1 MYGIA
6 NAERFDICQ
15 FPVLLEPLALD
26 RCRAAEAHDADQIGL
41 DGVERDGRHVGRR
54 VGIGRAGGRRGCDV
68 PRRACELDLVVA
80 AFDADADGVGRREK
94 LGEPRD
100 ALDQWTLGIGH
111 ERYRFDPGTGG
122 PRPGAPEAPAA
133 KAAHA
138 VATLVLHSSET
149 ELGDLAVLLNKAGVS
164 VLSVDFERLHQRGG
178 LAAIGAPPAT
188 AVVIVREDDPSLEW
202 LTDDPETAAIL
213 HPPVSRAALLTAI
226 RTAGRMETMRAYQ
239 RMAYESD
246 ELLGIARALSSER
259 DLPTLQRLIVHKARE
274 LTSADAGSLYVI
286 EERDGERQLRFAV
299 AQTGPK
305 DEGVLINALLPLST
319 TSIAGYVATTGDVA
333 RISDAYALPPNAPY
347 RFNRAFD
354 DSHNYRTKSILCV
367 PMRNLNGDTIGAIQ
381 LINHKPYFGYELGSP
396 QQTEDVVTPFDDHEE
411 NVLSALASQAA
422 VAMENARL
430 VEAIQNLFEQFVHA
444 SVKAIEVR
452 DKSTQGHS
460 ERVAALT
467 VAQAEAINRI
477 EAGPLSDLRF
487 THDQLREIRYA
498 SLLHDFGKV
507 AVPEYIF
514 GKAKK
519 LPDGRLDTIRLRF
532 LLAIEQTRSDEERE
546 MLKALLAKL
555 EAANEPNVVGNRG
568 DEALLD
574 ALARRYRDVDEPRP
588 LLDPAE
594 YEFLT
599 IPRGSL
605 SDEERDR
612 MQEHVTQSFL
622 FLREIPWHQTPWK
635 GVAELAYGHHEHLD
649 GTGYPRKLAG
659 EQIVPQVRMMTISDV
674 YDALTASDRPY
685 KKGMS
690 SERALDILQKEF
702 VDRGKVDAL
711 LLDVF
716 IHERLYDLTG
726 TQKAS

>member
-1 MYGIA
+1 MEIGNLA
-6 NAERFDICQ
+6 A
-15 FPVLLEPLALD
+15 LLD
-26 RCRAAEAHDADQIGL
+26 EAGAK
-41 DGVERDGRHVGRR
+41 V
-54 VGIGRAGGRRGCDV
+54 V
-68 PRRACELDLVVA
+68 P
-80 AFDADADGVGRREK
+80 
-94 LGEPRD
+94 
-100 ALDQWTLGIGH
+100 
-111 ERYRFDPGTGG
+111 
-122 PRPGAPEAPAA
+122 
-133 KAAHA
+133 
-138 VATLVLHSSET
+138 
-149 ELGDLAVLLNKAGVS
+149 
-164 VLSVDFERLHQRGG
+164 VDFAALHARGG

-188 AVVIVREDDPSLEW
+188 AIAIVPPDHAALAW
-202 LTDDPETAAIL
+202 LVADEETAAVL
-213 HPPVSRAALLTAI
+213 HPPVSRASLVTALRA
-226 RTAGRMETMRAYQ
+226 AGRIEAMRAYQ
-239 RMAYESD
+239 HLANQSD
-246 ELLGIARALSSER
+246 DLLEIARALSSER
-259 DLPTLQRLIVHKARE
+259 DLPTLQRLIVRKARE
-274 LTSADAGSLYVI
+274 LTNADAGSLYAI
-286 EERDGERQLRFAV
+286 EERDGERHLRFAV

-305 DEGVLINALLPLST
+305 DDGVLINALLPLAT
-319 TSIAGYVATTGDVA
+319 TSIAGYVAVTGNVA
-333 RISDAYALPPNAPY
+333 RIRDAYDLPEDSPY

-367 PMRNLNGDTIGAIQ
+367 PMRNLIGEMIGAIQ
-381 LINHKPYFGYELGSP
+381 LINHKPSFQLILESP
-396 QQTEDVVTPFDDHEE
+396 AHTEEVVTQFDDRQE

-430 VEAIQNLFEQFVHA
+430 VDAIQNLFEKFVHA

-477 EAGPLSDLRF
+477 DAGTLADLRF
-487 THDQLREIRYA
+487 SADQIRELRYA

-532 LLAIEQTRSDEERE
+532 LLAIEQTPNDEDKEILRG
-546 MLKALLAKL
+546 LLAKL
-555 EAANEPNVVGNRG
+555 EAANEPNVVGNKG
-568 DEALLD
+568 DEALLE
-574 ALARRYRDVDEPRP
+574 ALARRYTDVQDPRP

-605 SDEERDR
+605 SDEERNR

-622 FLREIPWHQTPWK
+622 FLREIPWQETPWK
-635 GVAELAYGHHEHLD
+635 SVAELAYGHHEHLD

-659 EQIVPQVRMMTISDV
+659 QQILPQVRMMTISDI

-685 KKGMS
+685 KKGMPP
-690 SERALDILQKEF
+690 ERALDILQKEF
-702 VDRGKVDAL
+702 VDRGKVDSL

-716 IHERLYDLTG
+716 INKRLYEMTAVP
-726 TQKAS
+726 KAS

>member
-1 MYGIA
+1 M
-6 NAERFDICQ
+6 
-15 FPVLLEPLALD
+15 
-26 RCRAAEAHDADQIGL
+26 
-41 DGVERDGRHVGRR
+41 
-54 VGIGRAGGRRGCDV
+54 
-68 PRRACELDLVVA
+68 
-80 AFDADADGVGRREK
+80 
-94 LGEPRD
+94 
-100 ALDQWTLGIGH
+100 
-111 ERYRFDPGTGG
+111 
-122 PRPGAPEAPAA
+122 
-133 KAAHA
+133 
-138 VATLVLHSSET
+138 ATLVLHSQET
-149 ELGDLAVLLNKAGVS
+149 DLGDLAALLNRAGVS
-164 VLSVDFERLHQRGG
+164 VLPVDFERLQARGG
-178 LAAIGAPPAT
+178 LSSIGAPPAT
-188 AVVIVREDDPSLEW
+188 AVVIVPEDHPSLPW
-202 LTDDPETAAIL
+202 LLEDPETAAVL
-213 HPPVSRAALLTAI
+213 HPPVSRSSLIVAL
-226 RTAGRMETMRAYQ
+226 RTAGRVETMRAYQ
-239 RMAYESD
+239 RMALESD
-246 ELLGIARALSSER
+246 ELLTIARALSSER
-259 DLPTLQRLIVHKARE
+259 DLPALQRLIVHKARE
-274 LTSADAGSLYVI
+274 LTNADAGSLYVI

-319 TSIAGYVATTGDVA
+319 TSIAGYVAATGNVA
-333 RISDAYALPPNAPY
+333 RISDAYVLPEEAPY

-367 PMRNLNGDTIGAIQ
+367 PMRNMSGDTIGAIQ
-381 LINHKPYFGYELGSP
+381 LINHKPFFGLVLESP
-396 QQTEDVVTPFDDHEE
+396 QHTEDVVTPFDDHEE
-411 NVLSALASQAA
+411 NVLSAMASQAA

-430 VEAIQNLFEQFVHA
+430 VEAIQNLFERFVHA

-460 ERVAALT
+460 ERVATLT
-467 VAQAEAINRI
+467 VAQAEKINSI
-477 EAGPLSDLRF
+477 EAGPLRDLKF
-487 THDQLREIRYA
+487 SPDQILEIRYA

-532 LLAIEQTRSDEERE
+532 LLAIAQAANDTDRAA
-546 MLKALLAKL
+546 LQALLAKL

-574 ALARRYRDVDEPRP
+574 ALARRYQDVSEAKP

-594 YEFLT
+594 YEYLT

-622 FLREIPWHQTPWK
+622 FLREIPWQETPWR

-649 GTGYPRKLAG
+649 GTGYPRKLSG
-659 EQIVPQVRMMTISDV
+659 DQILPQVRMMTISDV

-685 KKGMS
+685 KKGMPTD
-690 SERALDILQKEF
+690 RALDILQKEF
-702 VDRGKVDAL
+702 VDRGKIDGL

-716 IHERLYDLTG
+716 INERLFELSA

>member
-1 MYGIA
+1 
-6 NAERFDICQ
+6 
-15 FPVLLEPLALD
+15 
-26 RCRAAEAHDADQIGL
+26 
-41 DGVERDGRHVGRR
+41 
-54 VGIGRAGGRRGCDV
+54 
-68 PRRACELDLVVA
+68 
-80 AFDADADGVGRREK
+80 
-94 LGEPRD
+94 
-100 ALDQWTLGIGH
+100 
-111 ERYRFDPGTGG
+111 
-122 PRPGAPEAPAA
+122 
-133 KAAHA
+133 
-138 VATLVLHSSET
+138 VATLVLHSDET
-149 ELGDLAVLLNKAGVS
+149 ELGDLEVLLNKAGVS
-164 VLSVDFERLHQRGG
+164 VLSVDFDRLQARGG
-178 LAAIGAPPAT
+178 LPTIGAPPAT
-188 AVVIVREDDPSLEW
+188 AVVIVPEDHPALSWLLE
-202 LTDDPETAAIL
+202 DPETAAVL
-213 HPPVSRAALLTAI
+213 HPPVSRASLLAAL
-226 RTAGRMETMRAYQ
+226 RTASRVETMRAYQ

-246 ELLGIARALSSER
+246 ELLAIARALSSER
-259 DLPTLQRLIVHKARE
+259 DIPALQRLIVHKARE
-274 LTSADAGSLYVI
+274 LTNADAGSLYVI
-286 EERDGERQLRFAV
+286 EEVEGERHLRFAV

-319 TSIAGYVATTGDVA
+319 TSIAGYVAVTGNAA
-333 RISDAYALPPNAPY
+333 RIADAYTLTFDAPY

-367 PMRNLNGDTIGAIQ
+367 PMRNMSGETIGAIQ
-381 LINHKPYFGYELGSP
+381 LINHKPFFGMVLESP

-430 VEAIQNLFEQFVHA
+430 VDAIQNLFEKFVHA

-460 ERVAALT
+460 ERVASLT

-477 EAGPLSDLRF
+477 EAGPLASLHF
-487 THDQLREIRYA
+487 STDQLREIRYA

-532 LLAIEQTRSDEERE
+532 LLAIEQAMSDEDKQSLR
-546 MLKALLAKL
+546 ALLAKL
-555 EAANEPNVVGNRG
+555 EAANEPNVVGSRG

-574 ALARRYRDVDEPRP
+574 ALARRYKDMSDARP
-588 LLDPAE
+588 LLDPSE
-594 YEFLT
+594 YEYLT

-605 SDEERDR
+605 SDEERER

-622 FLREIPWHQTPWK
+622 FLREIPWGETPWK

-649 GTGYPRKLAG
+649 GTGYPRRLAG

-674 YDALTASDRPY
+674 FDALTASDRPY
-685 KKGMS
+685 KKGMPID
-690 SERALDILQKEF
+690 RALDILQKEF

-716 IHERLYDLTG
+716 ISKRLFENTA
-726 TQKAS
+726 TPRAN

>member
-1 MYGIA
+1 MASKLTPGGCLESTA
-6 NAERFDICQ
+6 N
-15 FPVLLEPLALD
+15 PVP
-26 RCRAAEAHDADQIGL
+26 
-41 DGVERDGRHVGRR
+41 
-54 VGIGRAGGRRGCDV
+54 
-68 PRRACELDLVVA
+68 
-80 AFDADADGVGRREK
+80 
-94 LGEPRD
+94 
-100 ALDQWTLGIGH
+100 
-111 ERYRFDPGTGG
+111 
-122 PRPGAPEAPAA
+122 
-133 KAAHA
+133 
-138 VATLVLHSSET
+138 VATLVLHPNET
-149 ELGDLAVLLNKAGVS
+149 DIGDLAALLGNAGVS
-164 VLSVDFERLHQRGG
+164 VLSVDFDRLQARGG
-178 LAAIGAPPAT
+178 LGSIGAPPAI
-188 AVVIVREDDPSLEW
+188 AIVVIPENHSAIEW
-202 LTDDPETAAIL
+202 LGEEPEVAAIL
-213 HPPVSRAALLTAI
+213 HPPVSRAALLAAL
-226 RTAGRMETMRAYQ
+226 RTAGRIDLMSAYQ
-239 RMAYESD
+239 RMAFESD

-274 LTSADAGSLYVI
+274 LTNADAGSLYVI

-305 DEGVLINALLPLST
+305 DAGVLINALLPLAT
-319 TSIAGYVATTGDVA
+319 TSIAGYVAVTGHVA
-333 RISDAYALPPNAPY
+333 KIADAYALNDESPY

-367 PMRNLNGDTIGAIQ
+367 PMRNALGDTIGAIQ
-381 LINHKPYFGYELGSP
+381 LINHKPFFALELESP
-396 QQTEDVVTPFDDHEE
+396 QHTEDIVTPFEEHDE

-430 VEAIQNLFEQFVHA
+430 VVAIQNLFEKFVHA

-467 VAQAEAINRI
+467 VAQAEAINSVG
-477 EAGPLSDLRF
+477 AGPLAELHF
-487 THDQLREIRYA
+487 TPDQIREIRYA

-532 LLAIEQTRSDEERE
+532 LLAIEQCKNDEDRAI
-546 MLKALLAKL
+546 LRDLLAKL
-555 EAANEPNVVGNRG
+555 EASNEPNVVGNRG
-568 DEALLD
+568 DEALLE
-574 ALARRYRDVDEPRP
+574 ALSRRYLDVADPRP
-588 LLDPAE
+588 LLDPSE

-605 SDEERDR
+605 SDDERNR

-622 FLREIPWHQTPWK
+622 FLREIPWHETPWK

-659 EQIVPQVRMMTISDV
+659 DQILPQVRMMTISDV
-674 YDALTASDRPY
+674 YDALTAADRPY
-685 KKGMS
+685 KKGMPPD
-690 SERALDILQKEF
+690 RALDILQKEF

-716 IHERLYDLTG
+716 INKRLYDMTSA
-726 TQKAS
+726 QKAS

>member
-1 MYGIA
+1 M
-6 NAERFDICQ
+6 
-15 FPVLLEPLALD
+15 
-26 RCRAAEAHDADQIGL
+26 
-41 DGVERDGRHVGRR
+41 
-54 VGIGRAGGRRGCDV
+54 
-68 PRRACELDLVVA
+68 
-80 AFDADADGVGRREK
+80 
-94 LGEPRD
+94 
-100 ALDQWTLGIGH
+100 
-111 ERYRFDPGTGG
+111 
-122 PRPGAPEAPAA
+122 
-133 KAAHA
+133 
-138 VATLVLHSSET
+138 ATLVLYSKET
-149 ELGDLAVLLNKAGVS
+149 DLGDFEPLLSKAGVNL
-164 VLSVDFERLHQRGG
+164 VPVDFGRLHARGG
-178 LAAIGAPPAT
+178 LQAIGAPPAT
-188 AVVIVREDDPSLEW
+188 AVVIAVETEPALEW
-202 LTDDPETAAIL
+202 LQTDPETAAVL
-213 HPPVSRAALLTAI
+213 HPPVSRASLVAAL
-226 RTAGRMETMRAYQ
+226 RTAGRVETMRAYQ

-246 ELLGIARALSSER
+246 ELLAIARALSSER
-259 DLPTLQRLIVHKARE
+259 DIPALQRLIVHKARE
-274 LTSADAGSLYVI
+274 LTNADAGSLYVV

-305 DEGVLINALLPLST
+305 DEGVLINALMPLST
-319 TSIAGYVATTGDVA
+319 TSIAGYVVVKGEAA
-333 RISDAYALPPNAPY
+333 RIADVYALPEEAPY

-354 DSHNYRTKSILCV
+354 DSHDYRTKSMLCV
-367 PMRNLNGDTIGAIQ
+367 PMRNMSGETIGAIQ
-381 LINHKPYFGYELGSP
+381 LINHKPFFGMVLESP
-396 QQTEDVVTPFDDHEE
+396 QHTEDVVTPFDDHEE

-430 VEAIQNLFEQFVHA
+430 VEAIQHLFEKFVHA

-460 ERVAALT
+460 ERVASLT
-467 VAQAEAINRI
+467 VAQAETINRI
-477 EAGPLSDLRF
+477 DAGPLRELRF
-487 THDQLREIRYA
+487 TPDQIREIRYA

-532 LLAIEQTRSDEERE
+532 LLAIEQAAGDEDRE
-546 MLKALLAKL
+546 ALRALLAKL

-574 ALARRYRDVDEPRP
+574 ALARRYRDADEPRP
-588 LLDPAE
+588 LLDPGE
-594 YEFLT
+594 YEYLT

-622 FLREIPWHQTPWK
+622 FLREIPWQETPWK
-635 GVAELAYGHHEHLD
+635 SVAELAYGHHEHLD

-685 KKGMS
+685 KKGMPPD
-690 SERALDILQKEF
+690 RALDILQKEF
-702 VDRGKVDAL
+702 VDRGKIDRL

-716 IHERLYDLTG
+716 IQERLY
-726 TQKAS
+726 AS

>member
-1 MYGIA
+1 M
-6 NAERFDICQ
+6 
-15 FPVLLEPLALD
+15 
-26 RCRAAEAHDADQIGL
+26 
-41 DGVERDGRHVGRR
+41 
-54 VGIGRAGGRRGCDV
+54 
-68 PRRACELDLVVA
+68 
-80 AFDADADGVGRREK
+80 
-94 LGEPRD
+94 
-100 ALDQWTLGIGH
+100 
-111 ERYRFDPGTGG
+111 
-122 PRPGAPEAPAA
+122 
-133 KAAHA
+133 
-138 VATLVLHSSET
+138 ATLVLHAKET
-149 ELGDLAVLLNKAGVS
+149 ELGDLAILLNKAGVS
-164 VLSVDFERLHQRGG
+164 VLSVDFERLHARGG
-178 LAAIGAPPAT
+178 LTSIGAPPAT
-188 AVVIVREDDPSLEW
+188 AVVIVPENDRALEW
-202 LTDDPETAAIL
+202 LLDDPETAAVL
-213 HPPVSRAALLTAI
+213 HPPVSRASLIAAI
-226 RTAGRMETMRAYQ
+226 RTAARVETMRAYQ

-246 ELLGIARALSSER
+246 ELLAIARALSSER
-259 DLPTLQRLIVHKARE
+259 DIPALQRLIVHKARE
-274 LTSADAGSLYVI
+274 LTNADAGSLYVI

-305 DEGVLINALLPLST
+305 DEGVLINALLPLSS
-319 TSIAGYVATTGDVA
+319 TSISGYVALTGNVA
-333 RISDAYALPPNAPY
+333 RIADAYSLPEEAPY

-367 PMRNLNGDTIGAIQ
+367 PMRNMTGETIGAIQ
-381 LINHKPYFGYELGSP
+381 LINHKPFFGMVLESP
-396 QQTEDVVTPFDDHEE
+396 QHTEDVVTQFDDHEE

-430 VEAIQNLFEQFVHA
+430 VDAIQNLFEKFVHA

-460 ERVAALT
+460 ERVASLT
-467 VAQAEAINRI
+467 VVQAETINRI
-477 EAGPLSDLRF
+477 ETGPLKDMFFSPDA
-487 THDQLREIRYA
+487 LREIRYA

-514 GKAKK
+514 GKSKK

-532 LLAIEQTRSDEERE
+532 LLAIEQATNDEDRE
-546 MLKALLAKL
+546 ALRGLLSKL

-574 ALARRYRDVDEPRP
+574 ALARRYRDVNDQRP
-588 LLDPAE
+588 LLDPGE
-594 YEFLT
+594 YEYLT

-622 FLREIPWHQTPWK
+622 FLREIPWHETPWK

-685 KKGMS
+685 KKGMPS
-690 SERALDILQKEF
+690 DRALDILQKEF
-702 VDRGKVDAL
+702 VDRGKIDGVF
-711 LLDVF
+711 LDVF
-716 IHERLYDLTG
+716 IHERLYDLTAA
-726 TQKAS
+726 QKAS

>member
-1 MYGIA
+1 M
-6 NAERFDICQ
+6 
-15 FPVLLEPLALD
+15 P
-26 RCRAAEAHDADQIGL
+26 
-41 DGVERDGRHVGRR
+41 
-54 VGIGRAGGRRGCDV
+54 
-68 PRRACELDLVVA
+68 
-80 AFDADADGVGRREK
+80 
-94 LGEPRD
+94 
-100 ALDQWTLGIGH
+100 
-111 ERYRFDPGTGG
+111 
-122 PRPGAPEAPAA
+122 
-133 KAAHA
+133 
-138 VATLVLHSSET
+138 
-149 ELGDLAVLLNKAGVS
+149 
-164 VLSVDFERLHQRGG
+164 
-178 LAAIGAPPAT
+178 AIGAPPAS
-188 AVVIVREDDPSLEW
+188 AVVIVPEDHPSLAW
-202 LTDDPETAAIL
+202 LADDPETAAVL
-213 HPPVSRAALLTAI
+213 HPPVSRPALLTAL
-226 RTAGRMETMRAYQ
+226 RTAGRIETMRAYQ

-246 ELLGIARALSSER
+246 ELLAIARALSSER
-259 DLPTLQRLIVHKARE
+259 DLPALQRLIVHKARA
-274 LTSADAGSLYVI
+274 LTNADAGSLYVI

-319 TSIAGYVATTGDVA
+319 TSIAGYVAVTGNVV
-333 RISDAYALPPNAPY
+333 RITDAYTLPENSPY

-367 PMRNLNGDTIGAIQ
+367 PMRNMIGDTIGAIQ
-381 LINHKPYFGYELGSP
+381 LINHKPFFGMVLESP
-396 QQTEDVVTPFDDHEE
+396 QHTEDVVTPFDDHEE
-411 NVLSALASQAA
+411 NVLAALASQAA

-430 VEAIQNLFEQFVHA
+430 VEAVQNLFEKFVHA

-477 EAGPLSDLRF
+477 EAGPLADMHFSF
-487 THDQLREIRYA
+487 DQLREIRYA

-532 LLAIEQTRSDEERE
+532 LLAIEQCKGEEDRE
-546 MLKALLAKL
+546 ALRALLAKL

-574 ALARRYRDVDEPRP
+574 ALSRRYRDTADSRP
-588 LLDPAE
+588 LLDTAE
-594 YEFLT
+594 YEYLT

-622 FLREIPWHQTPWK
+622 FLREIPWQETPWK
-635 GVAELAYGHHEHLD
+635 GVPELAYGHHEHLD

-659 EQIVPQVRMMTISDV
+659 EQIAP
-674 YDALTASDRPY
+674 
-685 KKGMS
+685 
-690 SERALDILQKEF
+690 
-702 VDRGKVDAL
+702 
-711 LLDVF
+711 
-716 IHERLYDLTG
+716 
-726 TQKAS
+726 